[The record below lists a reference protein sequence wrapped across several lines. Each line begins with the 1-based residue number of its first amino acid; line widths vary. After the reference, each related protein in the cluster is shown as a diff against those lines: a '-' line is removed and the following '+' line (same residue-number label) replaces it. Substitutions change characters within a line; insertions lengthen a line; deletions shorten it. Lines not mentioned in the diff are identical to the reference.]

1 MIRHAVRFLVHTIG
15 RHVFSTPVIIGVI
28 FFLFSGVAPVMAL
41 WLAVALVIFVAAKRA
56 VQKLYPGHDWLNH
69 KPSARENVLKAAMA
83 VIAYAVAWYLYT
95 RTDAFFAGLVH
106 RTLNPG

>member
-15 RHVFSTPVIIGVI
+15 RHAFSTPVIIGVI